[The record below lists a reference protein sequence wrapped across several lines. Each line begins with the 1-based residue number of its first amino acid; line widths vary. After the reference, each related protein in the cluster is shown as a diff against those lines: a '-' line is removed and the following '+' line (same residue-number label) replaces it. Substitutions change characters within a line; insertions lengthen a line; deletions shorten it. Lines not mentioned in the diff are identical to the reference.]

1 MVVKDFARTGFVQQ
15 IVACPELGGTYPLT
29 MRDEL
34 LRALPHL
41 KPRYLKYAS
50 FAGARVEDIFAPAE
64 LADAVVD
71 TAFTFATSLVRNDGG
86 GRFTVVPLP
95 DEAQLA
101 PVYGVLADDVDRDG
115 ATDLLLAGNFD
126 GFQPVI
132 GRTSASR
139 GLVLRGDGRGG
150 FAPLAAAASGFVV
163 PGQARDVQRVRT
175 RAGTLL
181 LVLRNADRPL
191 LFRPAPRGAAPRA
204 VQLAGR

>member
-1 MVVKDFARTGFVQQ
+1 
-15 IVACPELGGTYPLT
+15 
-29 MRDEL
+29 
-34 LRALPHL
+34 
-41 KPRYLKYAS
+41 
-50 FAGARVEDIFAPAE
+50 
-64 LADAVVD
+64 
-71 TAFTFATSLVRNDGG
+71 VRNDGG